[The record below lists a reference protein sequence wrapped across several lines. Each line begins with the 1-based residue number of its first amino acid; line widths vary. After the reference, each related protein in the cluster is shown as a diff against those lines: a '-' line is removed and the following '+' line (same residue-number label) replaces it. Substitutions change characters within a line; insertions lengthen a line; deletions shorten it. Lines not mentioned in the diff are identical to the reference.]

1 MGTLRET
8 YYIYMRNLKIWV
20 TQPALVIPPLFISL
34 FLFLVFGAAFRRV
47 PGLPGFPT
55 DDYDAF
61 LVAMILVQAVVFS
74 GSDAGFAM
82 FTDILSGY
90 FDKLLLAPIN
100 RFSILFGSLLMAG
113 TRALSQALVIVL
125 VAFALGVSFKGGAL
139 GVAAVISMAALFGI
153 AWSSLGLMIA
163 LQTKSAQATQA
174 SFVFFFPFIFLT
186 TAFMPKDMLSGWFKI
201 AVTINPVE
209 YVLAA
214 LRVIVIEG
222 WVWDTILPGLA
233 VLVAMTVGLTAMTT
247 WLYRRET
254 A

>member
-1 MGTLRET
+1 MSTLRET
-8 YYIYMRNLKIWV
+8 YYIYMRNVKIWV
-20 TQPALVIPPLFISL
+20 TQPVLLIPPLFISL
-34 FLFLVFGAAFRRV
+34 FLFLVFGAAFGEV
-47 PGLPGFPT
+47 TGLPGFPT
-55 DDYDAF
+55 EDYEAF
-61 LVAMILVQAVVFS
+61 LVAIILVQAVVFS

-113 TRALSQALVIVL
+113 TRALAQALVIIL

-139 GVAAVISMAALFGI
+139 GVVTVIAMSAIFGI
-153 AWSSLGLMIA
+153 AWSALGLMIA
-163 LQTKSAQATQA
+163 LKTKSAQATQA

-186 TAFMPKDMLSGWFKI
+186 TAFMPKELLGGWFEV

-233 VLVAMTVGLTAMTT
+233 VLATMAVGLTAMTT
-247 WLYRRET
+247 WLFRRET

>member
-1 MGTLRET
+1 MSTLRET
-8 YYIYMRNLKIWV
+8 YYIYTRNLKIWI
-20 TQPALVIPPLFISL
+20 TQPVLVIPPLFISL
-34 FLFLVFGAAFRRV
+34 FLFLVFGAAFGEVTNIR
-47 PGLPGFPT
+47 GFPT
-55 DDYDAF
+55 DDYEAF

-113 TRALSQALVIVL
+113 TRSLAQALVIVL
-125 VAFALGVSFKGGAL
+125 VAFALGVSFKTGPL
-139 GVAAVISMAALFGI
+139 GVVSVIAMAALFGL
-153 AWSSLGLMIA
+153 AWSSIGLMIA
-163 LQTKSAQATQA
+163 LKTKSAQSTQA

-186 TAFMPKDMLSGWFKI
+186 TAFMPKDLLSGWFKV
-201 AVTINPVE
+201 AVTLNPVE

-222 WVWDTILPGLA
+222 WVWDTILPGLII
-233 VLVAMTVGLTAMTT
+233 LGTMTIGLTALTT
-247 WLYRRET
+247 WLYRNET

>member
-1 MGTLRET
+1 MSTLRET
-8 YYIYMRNLKIWV
+8 YYIYMRNVKIWV
-20 TQPALVIPPLFISL
+20 TQPVLLIPPLFISL
-34 FLFLVFGAAFRRV
+34 FLFLVFGAAFGEV
-47 PGLPGFPT
+47 TGLPGFPT
-55 DDYDAF
+55 EDYEAF
-61 LVAMILVQAVVFS
+61 LVAIILVQAVVFS

-113 TRALSQALVIVL
+113 TRALAQALVIIL

-139 GVAAVISMAALFGI
+139 GVVTVIAMAAIFGI
-153 AWSSLGLMIA
+153 AWSALGLMIA
-163 LQTKSAQATQA
+163 LKTKSAQATQA

-186 TAFMPKDMLSGWFKI
+186 TAFMPKELLGGWFEV

-222 WVWDTILPGLA
+222 WVWDTILPDLA
-233 VLVAMTVGLTAMTT
+233 VLATMAVGFTAMTT
-247 WLYRRET
+247 WLFRRET
-254 A
+254 V

>member
-1 MGTLRET
+1 MSTLRET
-8 YYIYMRNLKIWV
+8 YYIYMRNVKIWV
-20 TQPALVIPPLFISL
+20 TQPVLLIPPLFISL
-34 FLFLVFGAAFRRV
+34 FLFLVFGAAFGEV
-47 PGLPGFPT
+47 TGLPGFPT
-55 DDYDAF
+55 EDYEAF
-61 LVAMILVQAVVFS
+61 LVAIILVQAVVFS

-113 TRALSQALVIVL
+113 TRALAQALVIIL

-139 GVAAVISMAALFGI
+139 GVVTVIAMAAIFGI
-153 AWSSLGLMIA
+153 AWSALGLMIA
-163 LQTKSAQATQA
+163 LKTKSAQATQA

-186 TAFMPKDMLSGWFKI
+186 TAFMPKELLGGWFEV

-233 VLVAMTVGLTAMTT
+233 VLATMAVGFTAMTT
-247 WLYRRET
+247 WLFRRET
-254 A
+254 V

>member
-1 MGTLRET
+1 MSTLRET
-8 YYIYMRNLKIWV
+8 YYIYMRNLKIWI
-20 TQPALVIPPLFISL
+20 TQPVLVIPPLFISL
-34 FLFLVFGAAFRRV
+34 FLFLVFGAAFGKV
-47 PGLPGFPT
+47 TGLPGFPT
-55 DDYDAF
+55 DDYEAF

-113 TRALSQALVIVL
+113 TRALAQALVIVI
-125 VAFALGVSFKGGAL
+125 VAFALGVSFKTGAL
-139 GVAAVISMAALFGI
+139 GVVSVIVMASLFGI
-153 AWSSLGLMIA
+153 AWSSIGLMIA
-163 LQTKSAQATQA
+163 LKTKSAQATQA

-186 TAFMPKDMLSGWFKI
+186 TAFMPKDLLSGWFKV

-222 WVWDTILPGLA
+222 WVWDTILPGLIILSTMTIG
-233 VLVAMTVGLTAMTT
+233 LVALTT
-247 WLYRRET
+247 WLYRNET